1 MILFSERYKDK
12 IDYGHGQAVD
22 RICDD
27 VTYEVK
33 CKLSDVMQHFNQP
46 ITLHPHRY
54 DDYEIKTDAFHQ
66 AIDDFNKKM
75 GEEIVTTKMNVFDGY
90 YNIFADTFTPHF
102 FDIIELQ
109 YNKLKEDERPAFQ
122 QAIDEVFQDN
132 DLPWVLHDGRMVKI
146 DSCQFE
152 MDLKNK
158 ALSLM
163 KELKDAEPV
172 FQSAYTELTDAA
184 EALEKNDFQSAI
196 NNAEKSYESILK
208 VIVGNDN
215 GNAEMLINQ
224 YMKYVTIPETMTKEG
239 FKGNVMKSLPFIRN
253 NSGAD
258 HGAGSKTV
266 VISKPMAKLAV
277 NLACALD
284 IYLIEE
290 YKENYGESK

>member
-1 MILFSERYKDK
+1 MMFHERYADVLVKLCGDIDCK
-12 IDYGHGQAVD
+12 YNDALLNVMASFKEPIELHPDRFDYGIV
-22 RICDD
+22 
-27 VTYEVK
+27 V
-33 CKLSDVMQHFNQP
+33 S
-46 ITLHPHRY
+46 
-54 DDYEIKTDAFHQ
+54 TDAFNE
-66 AIDDFNKKM
+66 AIDEFNKEM
-75 GEEIVTTKMNVFDGY
+75 HTDYHYGRRHNVFYPEEIDDNSLNNLPIY
-90 YNIFADTFTPHF
+90 YIFT
-102 FDIIELQ
+102 IIELQ
-109 YNKLKEDERPAFQ
+109 YQELSEYHANDF
-122 QAIDEVFQDN
+122 AIEINQTFTEN
-132 DLPWVLHDGRMVKI
+132 NLPWIFADGKIIKI

-196 NNAEKSYESILK
+196 NNAEKSYESVLK
-208 VIVGNDN
+208 VIVSNDN

-224 YMKYVTIPETMTKEG
+224 YMNYLTVPDTMTKEG

-284 IYLIEE
+284 TYLIEE

>member
-33 CKLSDVMQHFNQP
+33 CKLSDVLQHFDEP
-46 ITLHPHRY
+46 IVIHPHRY
-54 DDYEIKTDAFHQ
+54 DNYEIRTDAFHE
-66 AIDDFNKKM
+66 AIKNFNKIM
-75 GEEIVTTKMNVFDGY
+75 GAEIITTKF
-90 YNIFADTFTPHF
+90 NIFDDHYNPLSSSFTPYL

-109 YNKLKEDERPAFQ
+109 YNELTENERLAFQ
-122 QAIDEVFQDN
+122 QSIDEVFQDN

-172 FQSAYTELTDAA
+172 FQSAYTELKQSV

-196 NNAEKSYESILK
+196 NNAGKSYESVLK
-208 VIVGNDN
+208 VIVGNDK
-215 GNAEMLINQ
+215 GNADALINQ
-224 YMKYVTIPETMTKEG
+224 YMNYLTVPDTMTKEG

-277 NLACALD
+277 NLACVLD
-284 IYLIEE
+284 TYLIEE
-290 YKENYGESK
+290 YKVNYGENK

>member
-12 IDYGHGQAVD
+12 IDYGYGQAVD

-33 CKLSDVMQHFNQP
+33 CKLSNVMHDFAEPQ
-46 ITLHPHRY
+46 ILHPNRY
-54 DDYEIKTDAFHQ
+54 NNYEVTTDALEQ
-66 AIDDFNKKM
+66 ARIIFDDKM
-75 GEEIVTTKMNVFDGY
+75 GAPIA
-90 YNIFADTFTPHF
+90 YNPINALFTPHM

-109 YNKLKEDERPAFQ
+109 YNELTENERLAFQ

-196 NNAEKSYESILK
+196 NNAEKSYESVLK
-208 VIVGNDN
+208 VILGVDR
-215 GNAEMLINQ
+215 GNAESLTTQ
-224 YMKYVTIPETMTKEG
+224 YMNNLLIVPDTMDKSN
-239 FKGNVMKSLPFIRN
+239 FRLKVMTSLPCIRN
-253 NSGAD
+253 HSGAD

-284 IYLIEE
+284 TYLIEE

>member
-33 CKLSDVMQHFNQP
+33 CKLSDVMHDFAEPQ
-46 ITLHPHRY
+46 ILHPNRY
-54 DDYEIKTDAFHQ
+54 NNYEVTTDALEQ
-66 AIDDFNKKM
+66 ARIIFDDKM
-75 GEEIVTTKMNVFDGY
+75 GAPIA
-90 YNIFADTFTPHF
+90 YNPINALFTPHM

-109 YNKLKEDERPAFQ
+109 YNELTENERLAFQ

-284 IYLIEE
+284 TYLIEE
-290 YKENYGESK
+290 YKDNYGESK

>member
-12 IDYGHGQAVD
+12 IDYGHGLAVD

-33 CKLSDVMQHFNQP
+33 CKLSDVMHDFAEP
-46 ITLHPHRY
+46 KILHPNRY
-54 DDYEIKTDAFHQ
+54 NNYEVTTDALEQ
-66 AIDDFNKKM
+66 ARIIFDDKM
-75 GEEIVTTKMNVFDGY
+75 GAPIA
-90 YNIFADTFTPHF
+90 YNPINALFTPHM

-109 YNKLKEDERPAFQ
+109 YNKLTENERLAFQ

-258 HGAGSKTV
+258 HGAGSKTA

-284 IYLIEE
+284 TYLIEE